1 MIINIKFINAV
12 LTKFGLNDCFEYIL
26 SGAELPASKPNPAI
40 YQLTAKALGFKP
52 VECAVIED
60 ATAGI
65 IAAKDA
71 GAYCIAYDNPN
82 SGPQDLSRADMIVKS
97 ISDIKIEDIIKN

>member
-1 MIINIKFINAV
+1 MVHIQRLLLYI
-12 LTKFGLNDCFEYIL
+12 LLNCFEYIL

-40 YQLTAKALGFKP
+40 YQLTAKALGFAP
-52 VECAVIED
+52 ADCVVIED

-65 IAAKDA
+65 MAAKDA

-82 SGPQDLSRADMIVKS
+82 SGPQDLSRADKIVS
-97 ISDIKIEDIIKN
+97 SLSDIVVSDILQN